1 MRKES
6 YLFIGV
12 IFLVGIAGFNLDAQT
27 GPSLDFVGK
36 DAPVAKPGSKVNK
49 YRDLELTIKIR
60 RLLSEDPDLG
70 QLNIGV
76 SVRDGVLRLWGPVPS
91 VEKTQKALAKVGTVK
106 LLFDVNVAA
115 GRIVVWVAGVFVPRL
130 SARHAF
136 PRTLHIVARFFDLFV
151 FVAGRADR
159 HALRAV
165 ITTVLC
171 TRASGIHRESQRP
184 QKAEAGTAG
193 NEE

>member
-1 MRKES
+1 MRRVS

-36 DAPVAKPGSKVNK
+36 EAPVAKPGSKVNK

-60 RLLSEDPDLG
+60 RLLSEDSDLG

-106 LLFDVNVAA
+106 LLFDVKSDLYL
-115 GRIVVWVAGVFVPRL
+115 GVIEDIPPPIF
-130 SARHAF
+130 
-136 PRTLHIVARFFDLFV
+136 IKD
-151 FVAGRADR
+151 
-159 HALRAV
+159 
-165 ITTVLC
+165 
-171 TRASGIHRESQRP
+171 
-184 QKAEAGTAG
+184 
-193 NEE
+193 

>member
-106 LLFDVNVAA
+106 LLFDVKSDLYL
-115 GRIVVWVAGVFVPRL
+115 GVIEDIPLPIF
-130 SARHAF
+130 
-136 PRTLHIVARFFDLFV
+136 IKD
-151 FVAGRADR
+151 
-159 HALRAV
+159 
-165 ITTVLC
+165 
-171 TRASGIHRESQRP
+171 
-184 QKAEAGTAG
+184 
-193 NEE
+193 

>member
-1 MRKES
+1 VRKVS

-12 IFLVGIAGFNLDAQT
+12 IFLVGIVGFNLDAQT

-106 LLFDVNVAA
+106 LLFDVKSDLYL
-115 GRIVVWVAGVFVPRL
+115 GVIEDIPPPIF
-130 SARHAF
+130 
-136 PRTLHIVARFFDLFV
+136 IKD
-151 FVAGRADR
+151 
-159 HALRAV
+159 
-165 ITTVLC
+165 
-171 TRASGIHRESQRP
+171 
-184 QKAEAGTAG
+184 
-193 NEE
+193 

>member
-1 MRKES
+1 VRKVS

-106 LLFDVNVAA
+106 LLFDVKSDLYL
-115 GRIVVWVAGVFVPRL
+115 GVIED
-130 SARHAF
+130 F
-136 PRTLHIVARFFDLFV
+136 PPPIFIKD
-151 FVAGRADR
+151 
-159 HALRAV
+159 
-165 ITTVLC
+165 
-171 TRASGIHRESQRP
+171 
-184 QKAEAGTAG
+184 
-193 NEE
+193 

>member
-106 LLFDVNVAA
+106 LLFDVKSDLYL
-115 GRIVVWVAGVFVPRL
+115 GVIEDIPPPIF
-130 SARHAF
+130 
-136 PRTLHIVARFFDLFV
+136 IKD
-151 FVAGRADR
+151 
-159 HALRAV
+159 
-165 ITTVLC
+165 
-171 TRASGIHRESQRP
+171 
-184 QKAEAGTAG
+184 
-193 NEE
+193 

>member
-1 MRKES
+1 MRKVS
-6 YLFIGV
+6 YLFFGV

-70 QLNIGV
+70 LLNIGV

-106 LLFDVNVAA
+106 LLFDVKSDLYL
-115 GRIVVWVAGVFVPRL
+115 GVIEDIPPPIF
-130 SARHAF
+130 
-136 PRTLHIVARFFDLFV
+136 IKD
-151 FVAGRADR
+151 
-159 HALRAV
+159 
-165 ITTVLC
+165 
-171 TRASGIHRESQRP
+171 
-184 QKAEAGTAG
+184 
-193 NEE
+193 

>member
-1 MRKES
+1 MRKVS

-36 DAPVAKPGSKVNK
+36 DAAVAKPGSKVNK

-106 LLFDVNVAA
+106 LLFDVKSDLYL
-115 GRIVVWVAGVFVPRL
+115 GVIEDIPPPIF
-130 SARHAF
+130 
-136 PRTLHIVARFFDLFV
+136 IKD
-151 FVAGRADR
+151 
-159 HALRAV
+159 
-165 ITTVLC
+165 
-171 TRASGIHRESQRP
+171 
-184 QKAEAGTAG
+184 
-193 NEE
+193 

>member
-1 MRKES
+1 MRKVS

-60 RLLSEDPDLG
+60 RLLSEDPDLS

-106 LLFDVNVAA
+106 LLFDVKSDLYL
-115 GRIVVWVAGVFVPRL
+115 GVIEDIPPPIF
-130 SARHAF
+130 
-136 PRTLHIVARFFDLFV
+136 IKD
-151 FVAGRADR
+151 
-159 HALRAV
+159 
-165 ITTVLC
+165 
-171 TRASGIHRESQRP
+171 
-184 QKAEAGTAG
+184 
-193 NEE
+193 

>member
-1 MRKES
+1 MRKVS

-106 LLFDVNVAA
+106 LLFDVKSDLYL
-115 GRIVVWVAGVFVPRL
+115 GVIEDIPHPIF
-130 SARHAF
+130 
-136 PRTLHIVARFFDLFV
+136 IKD
-151 FVAGRADR
+151 
-159 HALRAV
+159 
-165 ITTVLC
+165 
-171 TRASGIHRESQRP
+171 
-184 QKAEAGTAG
+184 
-193 NEE
+193 

>member
-1 MRKES
+1 MRKVS
-6 YLFIGV
+6 YLFFGV

-106 LLFDVNVAA
+106 LLFDVKSDLYL
-115 GRIVVWVAGVFVPRL
+115 GVIEDIPPPIF
-130 SARHAF
+130 
-136 PRTLHIVARFFDLFV
+136 IKD
-151 FVAGRADR
+151 
-159 HALRAV
+159 
-165 ITTVLC
+165 
-171 TRASGIHRESQRP
+171 
-184 QKAEAGTAG
+184 
-193 NEE
+193 

>member
-1 MRKES
+1 MRKVS

-36 DAPVAKPGSKVNK
+36 DALVAKPGSKVNK

-106 LLFDVNVAA
+106 LLFDVKSDLYL
-115 GRIVVWVAGVFVPRL
+115 GVIEDIPAPIF
-130 SARHAF
+130 
-136 PRTLHIVARFFDLFV
+136 IKD
-151 FVAGRADR
+151 
-159 HALRAV
+159 
-165 ITTVLC
+165 
-171 TRASGIHRESQRP
+171 
-184 QKAEAGTAG
+184 
-193 NEE
+193 

>member
-1 MRKES
+1 MRKVS

-106 LLFDVNVAA
+106 LLFDVKSDLYL
-115 GRIVVWVAGVFVPRL
+115 GVIEDIPPPIFIKV
-130 SARHAF
+130 
-136 PRTLHIVARFFDLFV
+136 
-151 FVAGRADR
+151 
-159 HALRAV
+159 
-165 ITTVLC
+165 
-171 TRASGIHRESQRP
+171 
-184 QKAEAGTAG
+184 
-193 NEE
+193 

>member
-1 MRKES
+1 MRKVS

-106 LLFDVNVAA
+106 LLFDVKSDLYL
-115 GRIVVWVAGVFVPRL
+115 GVIEDIPPPIF
-130 SARHAF
+130 
-136 PRTLHIVARFFDLFV
+136 I
-151 FVAGRADR
+151 
-159 HALRAV
+159 
-165 ITTVLC
+165 
-171 TRASGIHRESQRP
+171 
-184 QKAEAGTAG
+184 K
-193 NEE
+193 N

>member
-1 MRKES
+1 MRKVS

-36 DAPVAKPGSKVNK
+36 DVPVAKPGSKVNK

-106 LLFDVNVAA
+106 LLFDVKSDLYL
-115 GRIVVWVAGVFVPRL
+115 GVIEDIPPPIF
-130 SARHAF
+130 
-136 PRTLHIVARFFDLFV
+136 IKD
-151 FVAGRADR
+151 
-159 HALRAV
+159 
-165 ITTVLC
+165 
-171 TRASGIHRESQRP
+171 
-184 QKAEAGTAG
+184 
-193 NEE
+193 

>member
-1 MRKES
+1 MRKVS

-36 DAPVAKPGSKVNK
+36 DAPIEKPSSKVNK

-91 VEKTQKALAKVGTVK
+91 VEKTQKVLAKVGAVK
-106 LLFDVNVAA
+106 LLFDVKSDLYL
-115 GRIVVWVAGVFVPRL
+115 GVIEDIPPPIF
-130 SARHAF
+130 
-136 PRTLHIVARFFDLFV
+136 IKD
-151 FVAGRADR
+151 
-159 HALRAV
+159 
-165 ITTVLC
+165 
-171 TRASGIHRESQRP
+171 
-184 QKAEAGTAG
+184 
-193 NEE
+193 

>member
-1 MRKES
+1 VRKES

-60 RLLSEDPDLG
+60 RLLSEDPDLS

-106 LLFDVNVAA
+106 LLFDVKSDLYL
-115 GRIVVWVAGVFVPRL
+115 GVIEDIPPPIF
-130 SARHAF
+130 
-136 PRTLHIVARFFDLFV
+136 IKD
-151 FVAGRADR
+151 
-159 HALRAV
+159 
-165 ITTVLC
+165 
-171 TRASGIHRESQRP
+171 
-184 QKAEAGTAG
+184 
-193 NEE
+193 

>member
-1 MRKES
+1 
-6 YLFIGV
+6 
-12 IFLVGIAGFNLDAQT
+12 VGIAGFNLDAQT

-36 DAPVAKPGSKVNK
+36 DAPVAKPSSKVNK

-106 LLFDVNVAA
+106 LLFDVKSDLYL
-115 GRIVVWVAGVFVPRL
+115 GVIEDIPPPIF
-130 SARHAF
+130 
-136 PRTLHIVARFFDLFV
+136 IKD
-151 FVAGRADR
+151 
-159 HALRAV
+159 
-165 ITTVLC
+165 
-171 TRASGIHRESQRP
+171 
-184 QKAEAGTAG
+184 
-193 NEE
+193 

>member
-1 MRKES
+1 MRKVS

-36 DAPVAKPGSKVNK
+36 DTPVAKPGSKVNK

-106 LLFDVNVAA
+106 LLFDVKSDLYL
-115 GRIVVWVAGVFVPRL
+115 GVIEDIPPPIF
-130 SARHAF
+130 
-136 PRTLHIVARFFDLFV
+136 IKD
-151 FVAGRADR
+151 
-159 HALRAV
+159 
-165 ITTVLC
+165 
-171 TRASGIHRESQRP
+171 
-184 QKAEAGTAG
+184 
-193 NEE
+193 

>member
-1 MRKES
+1 VRKVS

-36 DAPVAKPGSKVNK
+36 DALVAKPGSKVNK

-106 LLFDVNVAA
+106 LLFDVKSDLYL
-115 GRIVVWVAGVFVPRL
+115 GVIEDIPPPIF
-130 SARHAF
+130 
-136 PRTLHIVARFFDLFV
+136 IKD
-151 FVAGRADR
+151 
-159 HALRAV
+159 
-165 ITTVLC
+165 
-171 TRASGIHRESQRP
+171 
-184 QKAEAGTAG
+184 
-193 NEE
+193 

>member
-1 MRKES
+1 MPARAGRVFAVPARLRMRPLNFPIHE
-6 YLFIGV
+6 F
-12 IFLVGIAGFNLDAQT
+12 FFNL
-27 GPSLDFVGK
+27 L
-36 DAPVAKPGSKVNK
+36 N
-49 YRDLELTIKIR
+49 
-60 RLLSEDPDLG
+60 LG
-70 QLNIGV
+70 L
-76 SVRDGVLRLWGPVPS
+76 
-91 VEKTQKALAKVGTVK
+91 VK

-115 GRIVVWVAGVFVPRL
+115 GGIVLWVAGVFVPRL
-130 SARHAF
+130 AARHAF
-136 PRTLHIVARFFDLFV
+136 PRILHIVARCFDLFV
-151 FVAGRADR
+151 FVAWSADR

>member
-1 MRKES
+1 VRKVS

-106 LLFDVNVAA
+106 LLFDVKSDLYL
-115 GRIVVWVAGVFVPRL
+115 GVIEDIPPPIF
-130 SARHAF
+130 
-136 PRTLHIVARFFDLFV
+136 IKD
-151 FVAGRADR
+151 
-159 HALRAV
+159 
-165 ITTVLC
+165 
-171 TRASGIHRESQRP
+171 
-184 QKAEAGTAG
+184 
-193 NEE
+193 

>member
-1 MRKES
+1 MRKVS

-27 GPSLDFVGK
+27 GPSLDFVVK
-36 DAPVAKPGSKVNK
+36 EAPVAKPNAKVNK

-106 LLFDVNVAA
+106 FLFDVKSDLYL
-115 GRIVVWVAGVFVPRL
+115 GVIEDIPSPIF
-130 SARHAF
+130 
-136 PRTLHIVARFFDLFV
+136 IKD
-151 FVAGRADR
+151 
-159 HALRAV
+159 
-165 ITTVLC
+165 
-171 TRASGIHRESQRP
+171 
-184 QKAEAGTAG
+184 
-193 NEE
+193 

>member
-1 MRKES
+1 MRKVS

-27 GPSLDFVGK
+27 GPSLDFVVK
-36 DAPVAKPGSKVNK
+36 EAPVAKPNAKVNK

-106 LLFDVNVAA
+106 LLFDVKSDLYL
-115 GRIVVWVAGVFVPRL
+115 GVIEDIPAPIF
-130 SARHAF
+130 
-136 PRTLHIVARFFDLFV
+136 IKD
-151 FVAGRADR
+151 
-159 HALRAV
+159 
-165 ITTVLC
+165 
-171 TRASGIHRESQRP
+171 
-184 QKAEAGTAG
+184 
-193 NEE
+193 

>member
-1 MRKES
+1 MRKVS

-60 RLLSEDPDLG
+60 RLLSEDPDIG

-106 LLFDVNVAA
+106 LLFDVKSDLYL
-115 GRIVVWVAGVFVPRL
+115 GVIEDIPPPIF
-130 SARHAF
+130 
-136 PRTLHIVARFFDLFV
+136 IKD
-151 FVAGRADR
+151 
-159 HALRAV
+159 
-165 ITTVLC
+165 
-171 TRASGIHRESQRP
+171 
-184 QKAEAGTAG
+184 
-193 NEE
+193 

>member
-1 MRKES
+1 MRKVS

-36 DAPVAKPGSKVNK
+36 DAPVAKPSSKVNK

-106 LLFDVNVAA
+106 LLFDVKSDLYL
-115 GRIVVWVAGVFVPRL
+115 GVIEDIPHPIF
-130 SARHAF
+130 
-136 PRTLHIVARFFDLFV
+136 IKD
-151 FVAGRADR
+151 
-159 HALRAV
+159 
-165 ITTVLC
+165 
-171 TRASGIHRESQRP
+171 
-184 QKAEAGTAG
+184 
-193 NEE
+193 